1 MLEAVLRCGQP
12 HRWIDLAVNRYSAT
26 VELLDSKILPKDVVQ
41 HLFDI
46 QVEPGV
52 AEELLAAIRQD
63 KDVIEMEA
71 MRSKSGH
78 IYGAT
83 ASRRCTVCKQ
93 VAESRCFLESV
104 SVIPNGRAQWTI
116 LGNDES
122 FRELLGA
129 LERRKIPVE
138 VIQRKNLKDSE
149 LLTARQE
156 QILSIAFERGYFEFP
171 KGIGLKELAA
181 QTGVKTSTLSEIL
194 RRGQKKILAEYLGRR
209 SLLHQK
215 RKNA

>member
-12 HRWIDLAVNRYSAT
+12 HRWIDLAVDRYSAT
-26 VELLDSKILPKDVVQ
+26 VELLDSKILPNDVVQ

-46 QVEPGV
+46 QVAPGLV
-52 AEELLAAIRQD
+52 DDLLAAIRND
-63 KDVIEMEA
+63 KDVIQMEA
-71 MRSKSGH
+71 MKSKTGH
-78 IYGAT
+78 IYGAA

-93 VAESRCFLESV
+93 VAKSRCFLESV
-104 SVIPNGRAQWTI
+104 SVSSKGRAQWTV

-129 LERRKIPVE
+129 LEDKKISVE
-138 VIQRKNLKDSE
+138 VNQKRNLNDSE

-156 QILSIAFERGYFEFP
+156 QILGFAFERGYFEFP
-171 KGIGLKELAA
+171 KKIGLKELAT
-181 QTGVKTSTLSEIL
+181 QTGIKTSTLSEIL

-209 SLLHQK
+209 SNQHQN
-215 RKNA
+215 RQTA